1 MVPVLVQDK
10 ETRSQILQLELL
22 LGTEDR
28 GCPLVTASVDE
39 IILLGEL
46 VCLNWTA
53 GAVLVLNREM
63 SVNQHNQSILMPD
76 LYWLRFLSL
85 NLVQQRGK
93 NSPGFGEFVT
103 SDEVHLGANKHVEN

>member
-1 MVPVLVQDK
+1 M
-10 ETRSQILQLELL
+10 LL
-22 LGTEDR
+22 LGTENWS
-28 GCPLVTASVDE
+28 CPLVTASVDE

-46 VCLNWTA
+46 VCLNWTT
-53 GAVLVLNREM
+53 GAVLVLNRTELKPAKLL
-63 SVNQHNQSILMPD
+63 NISIYH